1 MSPIMASE
9 VVAVWSA
16 EVETRW
22 HELAEEVIIGM
33 KEWRLRHPKATF
45 KEIETAL
52 DDRLARVRARMLE
65 DAALASEARD
75 VSAVS
80 LEERPKCPECG
91 QRLEARGEETRSLT
105 TNHNQTITL
114 KRGYAVRP
122 ACGAGL
128 FPPR

>member
-1 MSPIMASE
+1 MMVTE
-9 VVAVWSA
+9 VVAVWSDEA
-16 EVETRW
+16 EARW
-22 HELAEEVIIGM
+22 RELAEEAITGM
-33 KEWRLRHPKATF
+33 TEWRLQHPKATC

-52 DDRLARVRARMLE
+52 DERLARVRARMLE

-75 VSAVS
+75 ISAAAPP
-80 LEERPKCPECG
+80 ERPKCLGCG
-91 QRLEARGEETRSLT
+91 QALEARGEETRALT

-114 KRGYAVRP
+114 KRSYAVCP